1 VTTLVDTSPRA
12 SSTQVWSR
20 RVGLALGMMAFV
32 ALVAWAGFSLSRTVP
47 SSAHQIAKIA
57 LLPDMPPPP
66 PPPPPPERPKIEP
79 KNEIHQQPNKPKIEA
94 PPAPQQLKME
104 GQAGEGPS
112 PFAAGDV
119 KNDYIGGDIGN
130 GRFAP
135 YAGRIA
141 QVIQDALTRRKTKVS
156 NARVLLW
163 LTPDGTVQRFE
174 ISGAGPDMDRELRTT
189 MADLGRLPERP
200 PQDMP
205 MPVGLEISTR

>member
-1 VTTLVDTSPRA
+1 MSTLVDTAPHATGTRL
-12 SSTQVWSR
+12 WSR
-20 RVGLALGMMAFV
+20 RVALALGMPAFV
-32 ALVAWAGFSLSRTVP
+32 ALVAWAGLNLSR
-47 SSAHQIAKIA
+47 SASAPARQVAKIA
-57 LLPDMPPPP
+57 LLPDTPPPP
-66 PPPPPPERPKIEP
+66 PPPPPPERPKLEP
-79 KNEIHQQPNKPKIEA
+79 KNEIRQQPDKPKIEA
-94 PPAPQQLKME
+94 PPEPQQLKME
-104 GQAGEGPS
+104 GKAGEGPS
-112 PFAAGDV
+112 PFAAGEV